1 MPNTESAGAMTNY
14 SVELIDI
21 VKRYKEVTALERMTL
36 KIKDGDFFFLLGPSG
51 CGKSTLLKIIAG
63 LEEPSEGKI
72 HIKGKDV
79 TSLRAN
85 KRNTATVFQEW
96 ALFPHMNVFDNIA
109 FGMRMHK
116 WTREKINRKVPELMH
131 LIQMEGYEKRMA
143 FELSGGQQQRVSIA
157 RSLAIEPDILLL
169 DEPLSNLD
177 LALRQQMRIE
187 LIRLHEKIGKTFIYV
202 THDQTEAM
210 TMGDQLAVMT
220 KGRVVQIGSPK
231 EIYRRPANDY
241 VATFIG
247 ETNEISGKLIQSGK
261 DAVFETRSGIRLKV
275 DLRDESLSQGDD
287 AVVIV
292 RPEHLELSDSKTPSP
307 MDNQFDMNIEDIAY
321 FGPSLR
327 LFGHLGNNESPF
339 FVDVASD
346 TKIADTIE
354 RGQTITVGVSKTRTL
369 CYASSR

>member
-1 MPNTESAGAMTNY
+1 MNNY
-14 SVELIDI
+14 SVELVDI
-21 VKRYKEVTALERMTL
+21 VKRYKEVTALEHITL
-36 KIKDGDFFFLLGPSG
+36 KIEDGEFFFLLGPSG

-63 LEEPSEGKI
+63 LEEPSEGRVI
-72 HIKGKDV
+72 IKGKDV
-79 TSLRAN
+79 TALRAN
-85 KRNTATVFQEW
+85 KRSTATVFQEW

-116 WTREKINRKVPELMH
+116 MPREKIKRKVPELMQ

-157 RSLAIEPDILLL
+157 RSLAIEPEILLL

-210 TMGDQLAVMT
+210 TMGDKLAVMST
-220 KGRVVQIGSPK
+220 GNVVQIGSPR
-231 EIYRRPANDY
+231 EIYRQPANDY

-247 ETNEISGKLIQSGK
+247 ETNEVFGQLLEAGPA
-261 DAVFETRSGIRLKV
+261 AVFETPGGARLNV
-275 DLRDESLSQGDD
+275 DLRDQSLGAGGD
-287 AVVIV
+287 AVVII
-292 RPEHLELSDSKTPSP
+292 RPEHLELID
-307 MDNQFDMNIEDIAY
+307 DNKAASVENHFQVEIEEIAY

-327 LFGHLGNNESPF
+327 LFGHLLPDRSPF
-339 FVDVASD
+339 FVDIPAD
-346 TKIADTIE
+346 AGIADRIK
-354 RGQTITVGVSKTRTL
+354 RGQTITVGVRKEHSL
-369 CYASSR
+369 CYAINR